1 MKVETNGFTR
11 TFKGAGGVND
21 VDLAIP
27 SGEVVSVIGP
37 SGAGKTTLLKGILG
51 LLSAERGS
59 VRLDGRMDDE
69 IRLQA
74 AAVFQRPAL
83 FSGTVADNVGY
94 GLALR
99 GIDRYERRQRVA
111 RALELVGLAGFE
123 DRKARTLSGGEGQ
136 RVAFARAIVYDPR
149 LLVLDEFTANLD
161 PPNAAILE
169 KAALGFAKT
178 HRATIIASSHDHHQ
192 VRRMAE
198 RVIVLTMGQ
207 VADDGPPERIFS
219 APSMMA
225 APFILGKL
233 PG

>member
-1 MKVETNGFTR
+1 MKVEADGFTR
-11 TFKGAGGVND
+11 TFKGTGGVD
-21 VDLAIP
+21 GVDLMVP

-51 LLSAERGS
+51 LFPPERGS
-59 VRLDGRMDDE
+59 VRLDGRADDE
-69 IRLQA
+69 IRLEA
-74 AAVFQRPAL
+74 AAVFQRPTL
-83 FSGTVADNVGY
+83 FSGTVAENVGY

-99 GIDRYERRQRVA
+99 RVDRLARDEKVA
-111 RALELVGLAGFE
+111 RALDLVGLGGFE
-123 DRKARTLSGGEGQ
+123 KRKARTLSGGEAQ

-149 LLVLDEFTANLD
+149 LLILDEFTANLD

-169 KAALGFAKT
+169 KAALGFAKAQ
-178 HRATIIASSHDHHQ
+178 RATIIASSHDHHQ
-192 VRRMAE
+192 VRRMAG

-207 VADDGPPERIFS
+207 VADDGPPERVFS